1 MITQI
6 LKIDKHKAWVWFQ
19 YLQTHLAQS
28 LARDTTMEL
37 QERIFVGMS
46 TLERL
51 KCGGISLV

>member
-1 MITQI
+1 M
-6 LKIDKHKAWVWFQ
+6 VWFQ

-37 QERIFVGMS
+37 QRRIFVGMS
-46 TLERL
+46 PLERS